1 MDGVADV
8 GDSLKLAKEDHVHPT
23 DTTRAPLDV
32 ATTSANGLMSSSDKA
47 KLDGVAAWFTSQCSG
62 RVFRLMV

>member
-23 DTTRAPLDV
+23 GYHSRTT
-32 ATTSANGLMSSSDKA
+32 
-47 KLDGVAAWFTSQCSG
+47 
-62 RVFRLMV
+62 